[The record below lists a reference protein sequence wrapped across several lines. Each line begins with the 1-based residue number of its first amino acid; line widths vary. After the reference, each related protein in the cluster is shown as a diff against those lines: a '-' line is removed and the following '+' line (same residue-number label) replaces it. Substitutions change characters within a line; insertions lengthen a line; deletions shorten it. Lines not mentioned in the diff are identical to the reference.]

1 MLNRLAEDLIDL
13 AIIEDIGDGDHT
25 SLSCIPANASG
36 KAQLIV
42 KEEGIIAGVEF
53 AEFIFKKLDPKF
65 LFEKFISN
73 GTRVFNNDIV
83 FTVSGRVHAI
93 LQAERLVLNIMQ
105 RMSGIATQTGQYV
118 KELQDLKTK
127 VLDTRKT
134 TPGMRLF
141 DKAAVKYGGGENH
154 RMGLY
159 DMILIKD
166 NHIDFAGGIKNAI
179 LNTKSYLKENQ
190 KDLKIEV
197 EARSI
202 EEVRQILEI
211 GGIDVIMLDNFS
223 IEETK
228 RAVMIVD
235 NKFKTE
241 SSGGITLKNLRKY
254 AECGVDYISI
264 GALTHQIGSID
275 LSLKAIDF

>member
-1 MLNRLAEDLIDL
+1 MLNKLAEELIEL
-13 AIIEDIGDGDHT
+13 AIVEDIGDGDHT
-25 SLSCIPANASG
+25 SLSCIPVNASG
-36 KAQLIV
+36 KAHLIV

-53 AEFIFKKLDPKF
+53 AEIIFKKLDPK
-65 LFEKFISN
+65 LYFEKYISN

-118 KELQDLKTK
+118 KELQGLKTK

-134 TPGMRLF
+134 TPGMRLL

-179 LNTKSYLKENQ
+179 LNTKKYLKENK
-190 KDLKIEV
+190 KDLRIEV

-202 EEVRQILEI
+202 EDVLQILEI

-223 IEETK
+223 VEETK
-228 RAVMIVD
+228 RAVLIID

-254 AECGVDYISI
+254 AKCGVDYISI